1 MQPLSGWRLLDADK
15 VDGHGA
21 RRTKDLPDERL
32 SGRQAVLAG
41 PDQHG
46 IKRAAVRIVCA

>member
-1 MQPLSGWRLLDADK
+1 MQPLSGWRPLDANK

-32 SGRQAVLAG
+32 SGRHAVPAG

-46 IKRAAVRIVCA
+46 IKRAAVRIASA